1 MFSKSN
7 LKRVFLCECHTTR
20 TERLLFNKASLEWAA
35 CRLAV
40 LFREKGR
47 QIEETESRQ
56 TKNRICQKQN
66 KPKDR
71 QAEVGKL
78 TEKC

>member
-1 MFSKSN
+1 M
-7 LKRVFLCECHTTR
+7 LDEAYV
-20 TERLLFNKASLEWAA
+20 EWAA

-78 TEKC
+78 TEKY

>member
-1 MFSKSN
+1 MFSESN
-7 LKRVFLCECHTTR
+7 LKSSMCNVTQREQSASW
-20 TERLLFNKASLEWAA
+20 FNKASLEWAA